1 MLVCITA
8 SVTALAQQANT
19 SSPVVQPGTGVATDV
34 SAAERVNI
42 AFDPLPAG
50 WIADQQVMDP
60 IWEPLGVRG
69 VNHYAYGGP
78 VLPNEFSSRSDPD
91 SPLYQAWFG
100 VYTIAGGKDKWPT
113 GKKGRVFQAAVK
125 LAEYDHRSW
134 LEAMGDP
141 KPVAISDANPVVT
154 TL

>member
-1 MLVCITA
+1 MSIRLVMLVCITA
-8 SVTALAQQANT
+8 SVTALAQQTNT

-78 VLPNEFSSRSDPD
+78 ALPNEFS
-91 SPLYQAWFG
+91 
-100 VYTIAGGKDKWPT
+100 
-113 GKKGRVFQAAVK
+113 
-125 LAEYDHRSW
+125 
-134 LEAMGDP
+134 
-141 KPVAISDANPVVT
+141 
-154 TL
+154 